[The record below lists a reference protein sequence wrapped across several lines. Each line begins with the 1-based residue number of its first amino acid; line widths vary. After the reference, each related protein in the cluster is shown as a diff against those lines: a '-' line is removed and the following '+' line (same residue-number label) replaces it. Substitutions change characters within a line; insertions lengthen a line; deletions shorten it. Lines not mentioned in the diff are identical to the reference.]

1 MDAKNKA
8 GADRPKFS
16 PKPTFKNFKE
26 ALGNIK
32 PYCDYLKSRSAAE
45 LAADDEVTNI
55 FEAIQSIY
63 NGYKLD
69 QRRLADKL
77 DEEGFARKCPNLI
90 QLGDKIRPH
99 VL

>member
-1 MDAKNKA
+1 MDDEHKA
-8 GADRPKFS
+8 GVDTPKFN
-16 PKPTFKNFKE
+16 PMPTFKNVEE
-26 ALGNIK
+26 ALENIK

-45 LAADDEVTNI
+45 LAEDKEVTNI